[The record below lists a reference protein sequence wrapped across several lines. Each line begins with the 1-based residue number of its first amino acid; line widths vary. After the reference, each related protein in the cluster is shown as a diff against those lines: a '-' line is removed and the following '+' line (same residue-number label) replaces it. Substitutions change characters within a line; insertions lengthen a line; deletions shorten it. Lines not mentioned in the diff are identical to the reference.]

1 MIPWVLY
8 GMPDLFIDWIE
19 TKPGMAKTQILVK
32 IFTYQGFLSFYF
44 TNVLSMFVF
53 VCIIF

>member
-32 IFTYQGFLSFYF
+32 NTHLSRFLEIFEFFGKFFILLKF
-44 TNVLSMFVF
+44 
-53 VCIIF
+53 